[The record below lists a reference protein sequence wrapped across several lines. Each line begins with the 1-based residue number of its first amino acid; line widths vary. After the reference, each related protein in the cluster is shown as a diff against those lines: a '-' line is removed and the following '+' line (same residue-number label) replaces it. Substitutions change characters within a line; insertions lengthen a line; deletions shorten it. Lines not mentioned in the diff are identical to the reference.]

1 VNLASGKKARTDQ
14 SPAAAGSHAALIWR
28 NTSLQRGRTIS
39 KWGMKRWRK
48 SMKAA
53 LLCLLVTE
61 LGDAFYL
68 ISSGGRSE
76 DDLEMNPFTD
86 AVEGLSI
93 GGYLTNL
100 SLVSAANVRE
110 SLGWAGPHTG

>member
-1 VNLASGKKARTDQ
+1 
-14 SPAAAGSHAALIWR
+14 
-28 NTSLQRGRTIS
+28 
-39 KWGMKRWRK
+39 
-48 SMKAA
+48 MKAA
-53 LLCLLVTE
+53 LLCLRVTE